1 MKTKLSS
8 FLKKAF
14 HSYVWLALLL
24 IIIDQITKYFALTH
38 EWSITVIP
46 NFFSLEYV
54 RNTGAAWSMLS
65 GNMTLL
71 AVISFIAGV
80 GIIYYRIYKRK
91 EFNAFV
97 KIMFALLLAGTW
109 GNFIDRAFY
118 KALTGE
124 AGVVDF
130 LQFYLGSR
138 LGYFPTFNVADAL
151 ITVSLFG
158 FMGYLFYDEF
168 KLKKAAKEEENGEED

>member
-1 MKTKLSS
+1 MKSKVIA
-8 FLKKAF
+8 FLKKFF
-14 HSYVWLALLL
+14 HSYVWLAVLL
-24 IIIDQITKYFALTH
+24 IIIDQLTKYFALTH
-38 EWSITVIP
+38 KWSITVIP
-46 NFFSLEYV
+46 NFFSLNYV
-54 RNTGAAWSMLS
+54 RNTGAAWSILS

-71 AVISFIAGV
+71 AVISFVAGA
-80 GIIYYRIYKRK
+80 GMIYYRIYKRK
-91 EFNAFV
+91 EFNAYI

-130 LQFYLGSR
+130 LEFYFGPR

-158 FMGYLFYDEF
+158 IMGYLFYDEF
-168 KLKKAAKEEENGEED
+168 KTSKKAKERENEDED